1 MHAGTIIAGVAA
13 VILLAY
19 PKLAEL
25 FKRATT
31 PKETPNDFES
41 AFPSVMIQPPNP
53 GYHKWNAVELDALK
67 YAVSKLPPATTIG
80 EFAEAVAIGEDYRD
94 TIVALLSKGVAK

>member
-13 VILLAY
+13 VLLLAY

-25 FKRATT
+25 FKRAVA
-31 PKETPNDFES
+31 KKPNIVIVDGI
-41 AFPSVMIQPPNP
+41 AGPPNP
-53 GYHKWNAVELDALK
+53 GYHKWDAVELDALK
-67 YAVSKLPPATTIG
+67 YAVSKLPQATTIG

>member
-1 MHAGTIIAGVAA
+1 MNAGTILAVVAA
-13 VILLAY
+13 VVLLVY

-25 FKRATT
+25 FKRAVA
-31 PKETPNDFES
+31 KKPNIVIVDGIAS
-41 AFPSVMIQPPNP
+41 PPNP
-53 GYHKWNAVELDALK
+53 GYHKWDAVELDALK
-67 YAVSKLPPATTIG
+67 YAVSKLPQATTIG

>member
-1 MHAGTIIAGVAA
+1 M
-13 VILLAY
+13 LLAY
-19 PKLAEL
+19 PKLLEL
-25 FKRATT
+25 FKRSTA
-31 PKETPNDFES
+31 KKPNDEPGGIYDVT
-41 AFPSVMIQPPNP
+41 PSQPNP
-53 GYHKWNAVELDALK
+53 GYHKWDAVELDALK

>member
-19 PKLAEL
+19 PKLVEL
-25 FKRATT
+25 FKRAKSSNIKAAIDGLT
-31 PKETPNDFES
+31 PS
-41 AFPSVMIQPPNP
+41 APNP
-53 GYHKWNAVELDALK
+53 GYHKWDAVELDALK

-94 TIVALLSKGVAK
+94 TIVALLSRGVAK